1 MDLLKDNLKKI
12 YLRFLFSS
20 LGSALVSS
28 IYGLVDMAMVGQYQ
42 GPSGAAAM
50 AKKASRFVRMGR
62 SVAPPAPAQS
72 SSDVTSC

>member
-50 AKKASRFVRMGR
+50 AVIAPIWNILYSFGLLCGIGG
-62 SVAPPAPAQS
+62 SVLFG
-72 SSDVTSC
+72 TM